1 MRRGPHDLFPDRAR
15 DHLAG
20 DTAKAGSALT
30 VLVAALTLIV
40 ATIVLSVLGHV
51 PAPVAFAVYV
61 VGSFWTAVRF
71 GRLLEGQR

>member
-1 MRRGPHDLFPDRAR
+1 M
-15 DHLAG
+15 
-20 DTAKAGSALT
+20 T

-40 ATIVLSVLGHV
+40 TTIVLSVLGHV

-61 VGSFWTAVRF
+61 VGISWTAVRF